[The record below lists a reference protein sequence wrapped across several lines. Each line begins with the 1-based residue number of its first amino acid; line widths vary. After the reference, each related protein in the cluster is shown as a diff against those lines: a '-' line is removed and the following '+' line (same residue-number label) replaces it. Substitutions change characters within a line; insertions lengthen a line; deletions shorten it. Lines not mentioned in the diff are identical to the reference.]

1 MTQSPVY
8 FQYQSQCENDRC
20 LMIAASQ
27 FVELVL
33 SVRCCRDDHGAME
46 GRDSCELS
54 VSGFNEKTISHRFP
68 SYKSSY
74 LRMIGDTHFD

>member
-27 FVELVL
+27 FVELFL
-33 SVRCCRDDHGAME
+33 SVRCCRE
-46 GRDSCELS
+46 GRKGQLRTVRLWFSRKNQFHTDFLL
-54 VSGFNEKTISHRFP
+54 ISLPIFEFLAIRI
-68 SYKSSY
+68 
-74 LRMIGDTHFD
+74 LIDTV